1 MKLMI
6 CVLQNRYRDVMEE
19 GLKLANYRMTELASS
34 GGFMKKGNSTLLIG
48 VKKEDVEHLQQTMR
62 QICLDYEAKKGK
74 SKEKAH
80 RYISFMVDAKD
91 SLPLLKQRST

>member
-34 GGFMKKGNSTLLIG
+34 GGFMRKGSSTLLIG
-48 VKKEDVEHLQQTMR
+48 VKNEDVAHLQKTMR
-62 QICLDYEAKKGK
+62 DICLGYEEKKGK

-80 RYISFMVDAKD
+80 RYISFIVDAKD
-91 SLPLLKQRST
+91 SLPLLKQKSL